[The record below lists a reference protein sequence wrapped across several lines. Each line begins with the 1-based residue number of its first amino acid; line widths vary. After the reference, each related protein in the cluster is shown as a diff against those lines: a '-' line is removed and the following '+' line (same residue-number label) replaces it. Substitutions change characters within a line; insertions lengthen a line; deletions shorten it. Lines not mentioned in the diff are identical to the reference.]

1 MEGWGEHSKF
11 RGRFLTVKAFL
22 REEGIA
28 LPHPPCLSCDKARL
42 LPIDVSEV
50 WAASGLSESGVCT
63 EARELQKSLLAAG
76 CLPLDCNIFCLPN
89 KCSVKV

>member
-11 RGRFLTVKAFL
+11 QGRFLTVKAFL

-28 LPHPPCLSCDKARL
+28 LPHPLCLSWDKARLL

-50 WAASGLSESGVCT
+50 WAASGLSESGACT
-63 EARELQKSLLAAG
+63 EARELQKSLLASG
-76 CLPLDCNIFCLPN
+76 CLPLDCN
-89 KCSVKV
+89 

>member
-1 MEGWGEHSKF
+1 M
-11 RGRFLTVKAFL
+11 KAFL
-22 REEGIA
+22 REESIA
-28 LPHPPCLSCDKARL
+28 LPHSPCLSCDKARLL

-76 CLPLDCNIFCLPN
+76 CLPLDCN
-89 KCSVKV
+89 